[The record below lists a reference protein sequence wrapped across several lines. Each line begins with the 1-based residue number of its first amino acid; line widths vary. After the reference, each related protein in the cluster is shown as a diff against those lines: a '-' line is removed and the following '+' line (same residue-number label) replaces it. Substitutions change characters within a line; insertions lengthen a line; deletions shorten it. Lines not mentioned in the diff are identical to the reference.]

1 MSSNQPNCS
10 TTAARTALSLLA
22 TLLLAA
28 VPVAGCATAPGD
40 GEDPNTGE
48 LLLQLVQPGPH
59 GEIYHLSNAT
69 FDIVD
74 GTGAT
79 TTVTDSGISAQVKVS
94 LPPGIARVTLRDGW
108 TLEKSTDGGSTFAPV
123 GALLGSLNPNIVRV
137 LANNL
142 VFVEFDFLIRETNG
156 TLSLTLGIIANPR
169 ELGGGILIQTAT
181 DGLAQYAV
189 SNRTLDFGVF
199 FNLLSL
205 ERQTLDDGTKQLVYT
220 AFGQQGSFGPVPLPA
235 QAVAGEFYNDRLG
248 VFSGPIKTDLVGA
261 FLTYTVA
268 AKPDGTIQLNGTL
281 AGGFNDFEFG
291 PNAIDV
297 VVPTLDADGFPNDQF
312 WYDSTLPFTLT
323 GDQGTAS
330 GLFRMRHLPPAN

>member
-1 MSSNQPNCS
+1 LNQSIGS
-10 TTAARTALSLLA
+10 TSTARATLSLLA
-22 TLLLAA
+22 TLLLAMPFA
-28 VPVAGCATAPGD
+28 PGCATAPGD
-40 GEDPNTGE
+40 GEEPDTGE

-59 GEIYHLSNAT
+59 GEIYHLTNAT
-69 FDIVD
+69 FEIVD
-74 GTGAT
+74 GTGKT
-79 TTVTDSGISAQVKVS
+79 TTVTDSGIGAQVRVS
-94 LPPGIARVTLRDGW
+94 LPPGIASITLRDGW
-108 TLEKSTDGGSTFAPV
+108 TMEKSTDGGSTFTPV

-156 TLSLTLGIIANPR
+156 TLALTLGIIANPR
-169 ELGGGILIQTAT
+169 ELGGGILIQSAT

-189 SNRTLDFGVF
+189 SNRALDFGVF

-235 QAVAGEFYNDRLG
+235 QAVAAEFYNDRLG
-248 VFSGPIKTDLVGA
+248 ILSGPIKTDLVGA

-268 AKPDGTIQLNGTL
+268 ARPDGTVQLTGTL
-281 AGGFNDFEFG
+281 AGLFNDFEFG

-297 VVPTLDADGFPNDQF
+297 VIPTLDADGFPNDQF

-323 GDQGTAS
+323 SDQGTAS